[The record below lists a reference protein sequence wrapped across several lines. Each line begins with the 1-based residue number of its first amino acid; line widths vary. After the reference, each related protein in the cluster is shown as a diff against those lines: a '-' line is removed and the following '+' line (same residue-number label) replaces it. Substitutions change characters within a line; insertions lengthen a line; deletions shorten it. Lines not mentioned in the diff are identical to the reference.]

1 MHNISCRFPATQL
14 NTRATIDALT
24 KDFILQNSLMNIRA
38 MSLSFV
44 ALRAYALNK
53 RILMI

>member
-24 KDFILQNSLMNIRA
+24 KDFILQNSLMNISRN
-38 MSLSFV
+38 V
-44 ALRAYALNK
+44 AFIRRTSCIRFK
-53 RILMI
+53 